1 MIRNLWGACLSLAF
15 VVTAPIATEAQQLVA
30 ESQVPGM
37 KIEIRD
43 LKRDEGGTLTLRFQ
57 LTNEKDTEV
66 PLRQFAGESSDWGSD
81 YTYVSGMYLLD
92 MTNKKKYLVVRD
104 SGKKCICSLLSY
116 GSIGAGSKVNLWAK
130 FPAPPE
136 NVRKV
141 SVMFPNFEPVD
152 VPIAPR

>member
-1 MIRNLWGACLSLAF
+1 MIRNLWGACLLLAF
-15 VVTAPIATEAQQLVA
+15 VATAPIATVAQQLVA

-57 LTNEKDTEV
+57 LINEKNTEV
-66 PLRQFAGESSDWGSD
+66 PLRQFAWEGSDWGSD

-92 MTNKKKYLVVRD
+92 MANKKKYLVVRD

-116 GSIGAGSKVNLWAK
+116 TSIGAGSKVNLWAK

-141 SVMFPNFEPVD
+141 SVMFFNFEPVD

>member
-1 MIRNLWGACLSLAF
+1 MIRYLWSACLSLAF
-15 VVTAPIATEAQQLVA
+15 VATAPLITEAQQLVA

-57 LTNEKDTEV
+57 LTNERNTEV
-66 PLRQFAGESSDWGSD
+66 PLSQLAGRGNDWGSD

-92 MTNKKKYLVVRD
+92 IANRKKQLVVRD
-104 SGKKCICSLLSY
+104 SEGKCICSLLSY
-116 GSIGAGSKVNLWAK
+116 ARLSAGGKVNLWAK

-141 SVMFPNFEPVD
+141 SVMLANFEPVD